1 MFGYQH
7 EKSFECSFPT
17 LVLRQNNPT
26 FVIVVLIAEKIKMES
41 NSKFGF
47 KDILVIVL
55 IVVLAAVVV
64 MYFQKK
70 SEHNKI
76 VTELNNEKDSIK
88 VELNHML
95 VNYDSVKTNN
105 DQLNKNLLMTQFEIK
120 NLLVEIDQVKQASVI
135 EVSNYKDKVNTLRG
149 IMKDLYYQIDSLN
162 ERNKILYAEN
172 IQVKQR
178 YSDEKSKNELLTK
191 EKDELTQTVKMAQ
204 ILEAL
209 DLRIAGLTPRDKETD
224 RIAKTQKIMIS
235 FTLSKN
241 LTAVRGAKNIYVRIM
256 RPDQLLLVGNSSAL
270 FTFEDL
276 QIPFSAKREVN
287 YEGAELPVNIYWDNT
302 GHDPLIPGVYT
313 VDLFADGYNIGTAK
327 YLFKK

>member
-1 MFGYQH
+1 MQ
-7 EKSFECSFPT
+7 SD
-17 LVLRQNNPT
+17 
-26 FVIVVLIAEKIKMES
+26 
-41 NSKFGF
+41 SKFGF

-55 IVVLAAVVV
+55 TIVLVIVVV
-64 MYFQKK
+64 MYFQKR
-70 SEHNKI
+70 SEHSKI
-76 VTELNNEKDSIK
+76 VYELNTEKDSIK
-88 VELNHML
+88 VELNRML

-105 DQLNKNLLMTQFEIK
+105 EQLNQNLFTTQAEIK
-120 NLLVEIDQVKQASVI
+120 NLLVEIDQVKQASVL

-149 IMKDLYYQIDSLN
+149 IMKDLYNQIDSLN

-172 IQVKQR
+172 VQVKQR
-178 YSDEKSKNELLTK
+178 YTAEKSKNEQLTK

-209 DLRIAGLTPRDKETD
+209 DLTVSGLNPRDKETD

-256 RPDQLLLVGNSSAL
+256 RPDQLLLVSNPSDV
-270 FTFEDL
+270 FTFEDM
-276 QIPFSAKREVN
+276 QIPFSAKREIN
-287 YEGAELPVNIYWDNT
+287 YEGSELPVNIYWDNK
-302 GHDPLIPGVYT
+302 GHDPLIPGSYT
-313 VDLFADGYNIGTAK
+313 IDVFADGYNIGTTK